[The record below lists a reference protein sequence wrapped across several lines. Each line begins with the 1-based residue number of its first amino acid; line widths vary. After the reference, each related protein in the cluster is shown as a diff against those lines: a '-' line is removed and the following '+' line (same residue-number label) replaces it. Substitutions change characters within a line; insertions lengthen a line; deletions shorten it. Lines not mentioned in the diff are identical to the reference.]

1 MKFVLLKE
9 SKGLDKCVFVTTKVL
24 LCSMD
29 GLLLYWF
36 CHDNS
41 LMAAIMMVPNY
52 QGFSLSAKFYK
63 MERLSVVHSFLFPI
77 SFVLMI
83 MKIMFY

>member
-24 LCSMD
+24 WHSTD

-41 LMAAIMMVPNY
+41 PKTAIMMVPNY
-52 QGFSLSAKFYK
+52 RGFSVSAKFFK
-63 MERLSVVHSFLFPI
+63 MERLSVVRSFLFPI

-83 MKIMFY
+83 KKIMFY